1 MYKKIFKILIV
12 LLCMICIFTFSEDN
26 GEKSNKKSDG
36 TIIFISRFIVGHK
49 LSKQEQIKYINKY
62 VVLVRKSAHF
72 IIYLILG
79 LSIISLLY
87 EYKIVN
93 TKAIIIAL
101 IISILYACSDEI
113 HQIFIPGRTGR
124 IIDVFIDGMGAFIGI
139 MTYYLFHKRKE
150 KRI

>member
-1 MYKKIFKILIV
+1 
-12 LLCMICIFTFSEDN
+12 MICIFTFSEDN

-36 TIIFISRFIVGHK
+36 TIIFLSRFIVGHK
-49 LSKQEQIKYINKY
+49 LNKKEQTKYINKY

-87 EYKIVN
+87 EYKIIN

-101 IISILYACSDEI
+101 IVSILYACSDEI
-113 HQIFIPGRTGR
+113 HQILIPGRTGK
-124 IIDVFIDGMGAFIGI
+124 ILDVLIDSTGAFIGI
-139 MTYYLFHKRKE
+139 IIYYLFHKRKE